1 MLQNLFSKRSSYSWR
16 SLFSFIVIMTTST
29 ILICFNK
36 LESSDWVNLVQWV
49 GGFFIMGEAARKFVP
64 GKGSSDVQQEN
75 KEVIS
80 E

>member
-29 ILICFNK
+29 TLICFDK

-64 GKGSSDVQQEN
+64 GNGNTAAQQSD
-75 KEVIS
+75 KEVLS